1 MKIFNTA
8 TRKKEELKTI
18 KPDEVKIYA
27 CGPTVYSSQ
36 HIGNMYAYI
45 SWDILTRSLKYLGY
59 QVKYVMNVTDVGH
72 LTSDSDE
79 GEDKME
85 KGAKKEGLSVWE
97 IAKKYERQFFEDEE
111 KLNIIRP
118 DVVCKATDY
127 IQEQI
132 KLVKQIEDNGF
143 AYKISDGIYFDTSK
157 FKDYGNF
164 AKLKL
169 TELKEGVRVEK
180 NKEKRNP
187 TDFALWK
194 FSPSASLGQFRQM
207 EWDSPWG
214 KGFPGWHVE
223 CTAMSVKE
231 LGLPFD
237 IHTGGIDHIPI
248 HHTNEIAQAYG
259 AFGKKTANYWMH
271 NSFLTFKGNK
281 VSKSL
286 GGLYT
291 ISELEKLGF
300 DPLAYR
306 YMVISS
312 HYRRG
317 LDFSLENLKSAQISL
332 NKLRDI
338 VSNKV
343 KGKIDNKIIE
353 EFKALL
359 ANDLAMPEVMAL
371 VWKVVKVSP
380 ATVLEMDKV
389 LGLDLNKG
397 VVKENIP
404 DEILDLVAKRQ
415 KARDKKNWEEAD
427 LIREEIEKRG
437 YLVEDLQND
446 CKIRK
451 VMLI

>member
-8 TRKKEELKTI
+8 TRQKEELKTI
-18 KPDEVKIYA
+18 EPGKVGIYA

-45 SWDILTRSLKYLGY
+45 SWDILTRSLRYLGY

-72 LTSDSDE
+72 LISDGDE
-79 GEDKME
+79 GEDKMQ

-97 IAKKYERQFFEDEE
+97 IAKKYEQQFFEDEK
-111 KLNIIRP
+111 KLNIVRP
-118 DVVCKATDY
+118 DVVCRATDY

-132 KLVKQIEDNGF
+132 DLVKQIENNGF
-143 AYKISDGIYFDTSK
+143 AYKTSDGIYFDTSK
-157 FKDYGNF
+157 FEAYGDF
-164 AKLKL
+164 AKLNL
-169 TELKEGVRVEK
+169 DELKEGARVEK

-187 TDFALWK
+187 SDFALWK
-194 FSPSASLGQFRQM
+194 FSPSVSLGQVRQM

-214 KGFPGWHVE
+214 KGFPGWHAE
-223 CTAMSVKE
+223 CTAMSAKE
-231 LGLPFD
+231 LGVPFD
-237 IHTGGIDHIPI
+237 IHTGGIDHIPV

-271 NSFLTFKGNK
+271 NGFLTFGGDK

-291 ISELEKLGF
+291 ISELEQMGF

-312 HYRRG
+312 HYRSG
-317 LDFSLENLKSAQISL
+317 LDFSLENLKSAQTSL
-332 NKLRDI
+332 HKLKGIVANKI
-338 VSNKV
+338 
-343 KGKIDNKIIE
+343 KGEIDNKIIE
-353 EFKALL
+353 EFKGLI

-371 VWKVVKVSP
+371 VWKVAKTSP

-389 LGLDLNKG
+389 LGLDLDKG
-397 VVKENIP
+397 VGEDDIP
-404 DEILDLVAKRQ
+404 SDILDLVAKRQ
-415 KARDKKNWEEAD
+415 EARAKKDWKKAD
-427 LIREEIEKRG
+427 LLRKEIEEKG